1 MRPKSVLVVGGTRG
15 IGAAIAQHFAD
26 MGSMVT
32 VFGRSEPKPYP
43 RVTFVPT
50 DVGGAR
56 LAWLALGKPGLDWEH
71 GGYYVA
77 NRLARTSP
85 VAADPVIA
93 ARLWERSAE
102 MVGL

>member
-1 MRPKSVLVVGGTRG
+1 MSLPRALVG
-15 IGAAIAQHFAD
+15 
-26 MGSMVT
+26 
-32 VFGRSEPKPYP
+32 FGLP
-43 RVTFVPT
+43 
-50 DVGGAR
+50 
-56 LAWLALGKPGLDWEH
+56 LLLALGKPGLDWEH